1 MKIVIMGVQGS
12 GKGTQAKLLS
22 KELNLPHISTGDLF
36 RENIGAGTELGKQAR
51 QYADRGELVPD
62 ELVIDMLTERLKQD
76 DAKEGFLL
84 DGFPRSAVQLAALE
98 YIAPIEKTILL
109 GLDDE
114 TAIRRLGNRTEC
126 RKCGI
131 LYGANRSPNSPGMC
145 DECGGVLTERT
156 DDKDIDAIKRRL
168 AAYHSEIDT
177 MVRYYRWKGVLCEVD
192 AAGTV
197 EEVLKTILAGI
208 RD

>member
-114 TAIRRLGNRTEC
+114 TAIKRLGNRTEC

-177 MVRYYRWKGVLCEVD
+177 MVRYYRWKGVLWEVD